1 MTNSKSKIS
10 TKNLITAA
18 MLTAVAYVLMLVSK
32 LVPQVAGFLQYD
44 LKDVAVVMGG
54 FILGPLYTI
63 GISLAVTFLEFLTA
77 SHTGAI
83 GLLMNFIST
92 VAFCL
97 TASIFYYKKK
107 TIKGAIIGLVCAT
120 VMLAVVMILWNYF
133 VTPGYM
139 KVPRAVVV
147 DMLPTV
153 FLPFNL
159 VKGLLNSGIT
169 LIVYRPVVDGLRK
182 AGLVEKSAK
191 NSGKKKFSIAII
203 VGLLLLA
210 ICIPFLCLMM
220 K

>member
-1 MTNSKSKIS
+1 MSKTSSKIS

-32 LVPQVAGFLQYD
+32 LIPQVAGFLQYD

-54 FILGPLYTI
+54 FILGPYYTV

-92 VAFCL
+92 TAFCF
-97 TASIFYYKKK
+97 TASLCYHKNK
-107 TIKGAIIGLVCAT
+107 TIKGAIIGLASAT
-120 VMLAVVMILWNYF
+120 FALTVVMVLWNYF
-133 VTPGYM
+133 VTPVYM
-139 KVPRAVVV
+139 KVPVSVVV

-153 FLPFNL
+153 FVPFNL
-159 VKGLLNSGIT
+159 VKGLLNSAVT
-169 LIVYRPVVDGLRK
+169 LLLYRSVVETLRK
-182 AGLVEKSAK
+182 MGFVERNN
-191 NSGKKKFSIAII
+191 NSSKKKFSIAIV
-203 VGLLLLA
+203 VGIILLA
-210 ICIPFLCLMM
+210 ICIPVFSLLI